1 MTTITDALASEH
13 ALFCEMF
20 EEIVRLLPDL
30 RTVPEVRVISRLVE
44 GVLLRHASVEQ
55 NLAFAA
61 LDHALAEKGQLA
73 RLYQDHEEID
83 QRLHQATLARKFPEA
98 VRLLKAGLAASRR
111 HFRREEK
118 TVFPLFQKLFKPA
131 ELEVLGSKLSLGAL
145 ALGPHGFSNA
155 LRGRLRRSS
164 AVRRS
169 PKSV

>member
-1 MTTITDALASEH
+1 MVTITDALASEH

-30 RTVPEVRVISRLVE
+30 RTVSEVRVISRLVE
-44 GVLLRHASVEQ
+44 GVLLRHANVEQ

-73 RLYQDHEEID
+73 RLHQDHHEID

-118 TVFPLFQKLFKPA
+118 MVFPLFQNLFA
-131 ELEVLGSKLSLGAL
+131 ARDLEVLGTQSPQRVSSLGK
-145 ALGPHGFSNA
+145 HGFSNA
-155 LRGRLRRSS
+155 MRGRLRKS
-164 AVRRS
+164 AKHNS
-169 PKSV
+169 PKRA

>member
-1 MTTITDALASEH
+1 MATITDALTSEH

-30 RTVPEVRVISRLVE
+30 RTVPEVRVLSRLVE
-44 GVLLRHASVEQ
+44 GVLLRHANVEQ

-73 RLYQDHEEID
+73 RLHQDHHEID

-98 VRLLKAGLAASRR
+98 IRLLKAGLAASRR

-118 TVFPLFQKLFKPA
+118 MVFPLFQKLFKAA
-131 ELEVLGSKLSLGAL
+131 ELEALGSRGSPSAS
-145 ALGPHGFSNA
+145 ALGSHGFSNA
-155 LRGRLRRSS
+155 LRGRLRRSTIPH
-164 AVRRS
+164 S